1 MTGYDYFIL
10 EMLSWALLL
19 MTAVF
24 VFRITRFQKKMAPQW
39 HTLRTTAVK
48 NPLGNQGGRSK
59 AYMIF
64 TIILLIVYMVL
75 RTMGIYQYAVLAL
88 ILAYFTYSSVFMM
101 MRQGAV
107 IRMNREGIYLV
118 DRMVEW
124 EKIEYYEWKKDKK
137 RPSGVLRLKLKGK
150 FNKVGFLMDTQSRK
164 NVAKAFEKQAITA
177 KGESL

>member
-1 MTGYDYFIL
+1 MTGFDYFFL
-10 EMLSWALLL
+10 EILSWVLLM

-24 VFRITRFQKKMAPQW
+24 VYRITRFQKKMAPQW

-48 NPLGNQGGRSK
+48 NPLGNHGGRNK
-59 AYMIF
+59 
-64 TIILLIVYMVL
+64 VYMVL
-75 RTMGIYQYAVLAL
+75 TVVLLIAYMVLRAMGIYQYAVLTL
-88 ILAYFTYSSVFMM
+88 IFAYFTYSSIFMM
-101 MRQGAV
+101 MRQTAV
-107 IRMNREGIYLV
+107 VRMNREGIYLA

-124 EKIEYYEWKKDKK
+124 EKVEYYEWKKDKK

-164 NVAKAFEKQAITA
+164 NVAKAMEKHEVPA